1 MPAAPWKKID
11 QNLQSADLHALKQHL
26 RCMEYEKRICDCLGG
41 LPDPT
46 SRNEVRYSCFVTNW
60 ILCSIFAS
68 GSYAFLAMLPACFLT
83 ASQGNV
89 LLNRLGNATHPN
101 TQIDEIVKTVWKL
114 KAMILQIPHISS
126 ASGCL
131 SYFCEDHAC
140 FLMPLDMLF
149 LQLERFFIFSPL
161 GPLLVILH
169 SFPSYHSFQEVF
181 LSTAALHPSPLAPS
195 SWSHHR
201 TPHCLLSVSST
212 GLETIRVWGCVH
224 YSTQ

>member
-1 MPAAPWKKID
+1 VHGTWEKNMWLSWQTSWSYFKKWGEILLFCHQLDTLQYLFLKELCIFSHAASMFPD
-11 QNLQSADLHALKQHL
+11 CQSRKCPFKQAGECHTS
-26 RCMEYEKRICDCLGG
+26 KHSNWWDCENCL
-41 LPDPT
+41 
-46 SRNEVRYSCFVTNW
+46 VT
-60 ILCSIFAS
+60 
-68 GSYAFLAMLPACFLT
+68 
-83 ASQGNV
+83 
-89 LLNRLGNATHPN
+89 
-101 TQIDEIVKTVWKL
+101 L

-126 ASGCL
+126 GSGCL

-149 LQLERFFIFSPL
+149 LQLERFFISSPL

-181 LSTAALHPSPLAPS
+181 LSTAALHQSPLAPS